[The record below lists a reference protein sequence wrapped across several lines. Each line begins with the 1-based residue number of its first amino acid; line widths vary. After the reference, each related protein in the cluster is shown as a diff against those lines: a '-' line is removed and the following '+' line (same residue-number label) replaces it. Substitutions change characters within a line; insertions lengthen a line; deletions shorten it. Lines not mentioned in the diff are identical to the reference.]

1 MIVGFACGHTAAVSH
16 SVTEPPICGCG
27 ETRIARVT
35 APAPSIRGV
44 CSGPLV
50 QTQNLEPIAVNLCA
64 EGSQPLKLKP
74 HEPEKTDGR

>member
-1 MIVGFACGHTAAVSH
+1 MQIVFACGHTATVSH
-16 SVTEPPICGCG
+16 TVSEPPMCGCG
-27 ETRIARVT
+27 NTQIIRVS

-64 EGSQPLKLKP
+64 EGAAPLTLKP
-74 HEPEKTDGR
+74 SEKEQTHG